1 MDNITNPYRRIFK
14 SLKSIY
20 DKKTK
25 VYEDIRDLLAPGTG
39 MFSQDYDMENQTI
52 NYTKQL
58 DSEPSTYMDTTV
70 AGLYGG
76 LINPASRWFDLTLAK
91 SNKYQNMDLTAIYQA
106 LELSKEFLY
115 AVFTK
120 SNFYS
125 SMRSVLSEWLK
136 YGIGVMLVEE
146 RDYDFIHFNP
156 LTIGEFYLGIN
167 RDGKYTKLART
178 FQLTADQMIENFGY
192 NNVPEVVRDAY
203 KAGNYE
209 TKFKVYH
216 LICENNNLDNLVSSR
231 FKYVDLYWS
240 DNIENS
246 GKYLRVSGFVSNPIV
261 VFSWERKNLRTIYP
275 IGIGEKMLGDVKELQ
290 YTVKCININKSY
302 LANPALALHTSLG
315 KQPVLPGSR
324 FYTDQDPT
332 KLASE
337 IFKVNPHIAEL
348 EDSRARLLDKIRK
361 MSLADLLLIFAQ
373 QQKNNMT
380 AREVAAIAQEQ
391 MTLLAPIYLQAKDG
405 LQTLFDRVIDICIRR
420 GAFPQVEGVDY
431 KDIDIMFLS
440 TIAKAQRIAEVGSI
454 QDLIM
459 YLTALAQIDQSALDF
474 IDGDK
479 IVIDVAERLGNVSKI
494 RSPEEVAAIRQQRA
508 EQQNA
513 LFEQQMRAEQMK
525 VAKDASK
532 AKIEPNNLLGQEVI
546 QNGGTVPEDPKV
558 TLERE
563 KMQRGTI

>member
-1 MDNITNPYRRIFK
+1 MDNITNPYRRIFQ
-14 SLKSIY
+14 SLKDIY
-20 DKKTK
+20 DKKSK

-39 MFSQDYDMENQTI
+39 LFNEDYDMENQTI

-58 DSEPSTYMDTTV
+58 DGEPSTYVDTTV

-76 LINPASRWFDLTLAK
+76 LINPASRWFDLTLVK
-91 SNKYQNMDLTAIYQA
+91 NNKYYMMDNTTVYQA
-106 LELSKEFLY
+106 LEQAKEFLY
-115 AVFTK
+115 CVFAK

-125 SMRSVLSEWLK
+125 SMRSVFSEWFR
-136 YGIGVMLVEE
+136 YGLGVMLVEE

-156 LTIGEFYLGIN
+156 LTVGEYYLGIN
-167 RDGKYTKLART
+167 QDGIYTKLART
-178 FQLTADQMIENFGY
+178 FQLTADQMVANFGY
-192 NNVPEVVRDAY
+192 DNVPENVRSAY
-203 KAGNYE
+203 KAGNYK
-209 TKFKVYH
+209 TYFKVYH
-216 LICENNNLDNLVSSR
+216 LICENNRFDNLVSSR
-231 FKYVDLYWS
+231 FKFVDLYWC
-240 DNIENS
+240 DNIEQS
-246 GKYLRVSGFVSNPIV
+246 GKYLRTGGFVSNPIV

-275 IGIGEKMLGDVKELQ
+275 IGQCEKMLGDVRELQ
-290 YTVKCININKSY
+290 YTVKCLNINKSY
-302 LANPALALHTSLG
+302 LANPALALHTTLG
-315 KQPVLPGSR
+315 KKPVLPGSR

-332 KLASE
+332 KVASE
-337 IFKVNPHIAEL
+337 IFRVSPHITEL

-405 LQTLFDRVIDICIRR
+405 LQALFDRVIDICVRR

-431 KDIDIMFLS
+431 NDIDIMFLS
-440 TIAKAQRIAEVGSI
+440 TIAKAQRLAEVGSI

-459 YLTALAQIDQSALDF
+459 YLSALAEVKPEALDY
-474 IDGDK
+474 INEDA
-479 IVIDVAERLGNVSKI
+479 IVIDIAERLGNMSKI
-494 RSPEEVAAIRQQRA
+494 RSQEEVAEIRQQRA

-513 LFEQQMRAEQMK
+513 MFEQQMRAEQMK

-546 QNGGTVPEDPKV
+546 QNGGTIPEDPK
-558 TLERE
+558 TQLERE
-563 KMQRGTI
+563 KMQRGM